1 MPETKVPDALKSDLP
16 PTTFGKILAATPVV
30 LTVLSTLL
38 AGLSSSEMTRAQY
51 DRSYAAQ
58 QQSKAGDQW
67 GYFQAKR
74 LRSAM
79 QNTTLE
85 LLRATATVR
94 PLDPA
99 GLRDAIRALPASAA
113 AAPVLAQLDSP
124 TGNVLL
130 GALSGTAYPAPDPE
144 PPTTPALQSSLE
156 AMAQGLPEP
165 EAAAHTTKLQPE
177 VIEAAL
183 AAARERAQTF
193 DARIR
198 PLNEA
203 VDQLDRAFAGA
214 AGNAGAPSIARDFTA
229 ARLRYLGWRYDTE
242 ARLNQSIGN
251 LHELQVRLFNFTAE
265 RHRLRSQRFFY
276 GMLVVQAGVVL
287 STLAMAAR
295 QRNMLWSVAAVA
307 GVLALAFAI
316 YVYLWV

>member
-38 AGLSSSEMTRAQY
+38 AGLSSSEMVRAQY

-85 LLRATATVR
+85 LLRATAVVR
-94 PLDPA
+94 PLEA
-99 GLRDAIRALPASAA
+99 ASLRDAVRALPASATS
-113 AAPVLAQLDSP
+113 PLLAQLDSP
-124 TGNVLL
+124 AGAALI
-130 GALSGTAYPAPDPE
+130 GALTGTALPAPDPE
-144 PPTTPALQSSLE
+144 PP
-156 AMAQGLPEP
+156 GLPSVQAALDALTKGRP
-165 EAAAHTTKLQPE
+165 ESEATPLVAKLKAE
-177 VIEAAL
+177 EIESAL
-183 AAARERAQTF
+183 AAARDRTQAF

-203 VDQLDRAFAGA
+203 VDQLDRALAGG
-214 AGNAGAPSIARDFTA
+214 AGNASGPSTARDLTA
-229 ARLRYLGWRYDTE
+229 ARLRYFGWRYDTE

-265 RHRLRSQRFFY
+265 RHRVRSQRFFY

-307 GVLALAFAI
+307 GVLALGFAI